1 MSSQKN
7 TTDQILIFIINNKNE
22 KKKAIYGEIF
32 PYISAFL
39 RRYLAGDGF
48 IKNLKYS
55 DVF

>member
-22 KKKAIYGEIF
+22 KKKAIYGEIL

-48 IKNLKYS
+48 IKNLKHS

>member
-1 MSSQKN
+1 MSSQKT

-22 KKKAIYGEIF
+22 KKKAIHVKIL

-39 RRYLAGDGF
+39 GRYLSGDGF
-48 IKNLKYS
+48 IKSLKYS